1 MIPWVGVSFSAASI
15 PFWLLTL
22 SLGGLILITMLVRGD
37 ALWRVA
43 IMGVSLVTLPWAW
56 GMALVL
62 GLDDPVM
69 AFEISRLAVGPLA
82 FVGPAL
88 LFLLLAI
95 SGTLERH
102 RKLVV
107 ACGALS
113 TLVCILT
120 WRSHLVIEGSWQS
133 PWGFYLPRGGPLAPL
148 HCGVV
153 LLSLG
158 AGLVISLRSMRQ
170 SRGTILTH
178 RTAVVALLIAL
189 SMVESLL
196 LAYEIGV
203 YPLSIIPAEIAALI
217 ALHGL
222 TRHNAAHARG
232 LDRASFYELL
242 VILGIIPLVV
252 AIGWATADLPRGRA
266 IVAAVV
272 IAPLFAAVHTLV
284 TLVRNHLARQ
294 KRIMTGEG
302 MEYVEDYSDSSQHVR
317 DEVELAEA
325 MSETLERAISLSPSI
340 LLVGQDQRVL
350 RIIRDKRPAGHK
362 DARRRP
368 DGRADRPDASAGQ
381 AASTGGD
388 HPSGASPLSQVAIAR
403 DLHDWLISQRQ
414 PLVHAELTTRRLG
427 EVREQVESLFE
438 TLAIDVL
445 VPLVDR
451 DVLVGAIASTTAGAT
466 LDELE
471 FEVLSEVGRSTAR
484 ALTYIGLIR
493 EAQARVEIAKE
504 LEVAAAIQ
512 HARRPGEV
520 RRRYDTCQ
528 VIAHYRPAAQ
538 FGGDW
543 WMTHELP
550 DGRVLVVIGD
560 VAGRGMPAALV
571 SSTVSGACQTAQAML
586 GMSCEVLSLLELLND
601 AVLTVGEEDYP
612 MSCFVA
618 LIDLDNGLASF
629 ANAGHPFPYR
639 CRQVAGDNDAQL
651 QTLISRGDRL
661 GARAP
666 ELHASTIEVED
677 GDILVFYSDALVD
690 ARNTEGRR
698 YGDRRLQ
705 TVLRR
710 FVHTA
715 GDRACEVIIEDA
727 LAYCG
732 KEPIRDDL
740 TLVVVRMERRP
751 RPS

>member
-1 MIPWVGVSFSAASI
+1 MSVSAASI
-15 PFWLLTL
+15 PFWLLTS
-22 SLGGLILITMLVRGD
+22 SLGGLILITLLIRGD

-43 IMGVSLVTLPWAW
+43 VMGISLVTLPWAW
-56 GMALVL
+56 GMAVIL
-62 GLDDPVM
+62 GMDDPDMV
-69 AFEISRLAVGPLA
+69 FEIGRLAIGPLV

-95 SGTLERH
+95 SGTLEKH
-102 RKLVV
+102 RNLVV
-107 ACGALS
+107 AFAALGA
-113 TLVCILT
+113 LVCILT
-120 WRSHLVIEGSWQS
+120 WRSELVVAGSWQT
-133 PWGFYLPRGGPLAPL
+133 PWGLQLPRGGPLAPL
-148 HCGVV
+148 HGGVI
-153 LLSLG
+153 LSSLA
-158 AGLVISLRSMRQ
+158 AGLVISLRSIRRTR
-170 SRGTILTH
+170 SPIPTH
-178 RTAVVALLIAL
+178 RIAIVALLVGLAI
-189 SMVESLL
+189 VECLL
-196 LAYEIGV
+196 LGYEIGV
-203 YPLSIIPAEIAALI
+203 YPLSVIPAESAAVIAILA
-217 ALHGL
+217 L
-222 TRHNAAHARG
+222 TRHNAAHSRG
-232 LDRASFYELL
+232 FDRASFYELL
-242 VILGIIPLVV
+242 VVIGILPLVV
-252 AIGWATADLPRGRA
+252 AIGWSTSRLPRGGA
-266 IVAAVV
+266 IVAAVT

-284 TLVRNHLARQ
+284 ILLRDYLARQ
-294 KRIMTGEG
+294 KLDLNEESMQH
-302 MEYVEDYSDSSQHVR
+302 VDDYNDDSQHVNDETALAGALR
-317 DEVELAEA
+317 D
-325 MSETLERAISLSPSI
+325 TLERAISLSPSI
-340 LLVGQDQRVL
+340 LLVSEDQQVL
-350 RIIRDKRPAGHK
+350 RIIRPASSDDGDRATRPS
-362 DARRRP
+362 P
-368 DGRADRPDASAGQ
+368 DNDRKAPADPDP
-381 AASTGGD
+381 TPD
-388 HPSGASPLSQVAIAR
+388 HVEIDHVEIAR
-403 DLHDWLISQRQ
+403 ELRDWLVTQRQ
-414 PLVHAELTTRRLG
+414 PLVYAELTTRRLG
-427 EVREQVESLFE
+427 DIREKVEALFDD
-438 TLAIDVL
+438 LSVDVL

-451 DVLVGAIASTTAGAT
+451 DVLVGAIASNTGGAT

-471 FEVLSEVGRSTAR
+471 FEVMGEVARSTAR

-504 LEVAAAIQ
+504 LEVAAAVQ

-520 RRRYDTCQ
+520 RRRYGTCQ

-601 AVLTVGEEDYP
+601 AVLAVGGEDYP

-618 LIDLDNGLASF
+618 LIDLDNGIASF

-639 CRQVAGDNDAQL
+639 CRQVGEDNNAQL

-666 ELHASTIEVED
+666 ELRASTIEIEE

-690 ARNTEGRR
+690 ARNSDGRR

-710 FVHTA
+710 FVHAA
-715 GDRACEVIIEDA
+715 GDRACEVIIADA

-732 KEPIRDDL
+732 KEPIADDL
-740 TLVVVRMERRP
+740 TLVVLRMDRERP
-751 RPS
+751 TTG